1 MTNPLWIPAT
11 IAAATFQVGRNALQ
25 RGFMASSGPWGATL
39 VRFLFGLPF
48 SILFVTLA
56 HLVMPGADLH
66 WSGAFWLSA
75 IVGAASQVLATA
87 ALLDAMQRSGFAVGT
102 ALQQSSLPL
111 AALLGLIVYH
121 DRISGVAWIGVAI
134 TTAGLV
140 ALSWPPPEQRRAS
153 LIGAAMGLASGLFFG
168 FSLNA
173 FRHAA
178 LALDP
183 VHPVFAALVC
193 VTVVQAMQTVALG
206 LILAWRDPAT
216 LVEVAR
222 CWRPSLGA
230 GLCGA
235 CASAGWFVALAL
247 SPAAPV
253 RALGIIEAPIA
264 AMAGHRLFRERLGAR
279 QILSGIAIIGGVLLT
294 TLF

>member
-25 RGFMASSGPWGATL
+25 RGVMSSSGPWGATL

-48 SILFVTLA
+48 SLLFVTVA
-56 HLVMPGADLH
+56 YHVMPGADLH
-66 WSGAFWLSA
+66 WAGAFWLSA
-75 IVGAASQVLATA
+75 IVGAAAQVLATA
-87 ALLDAMQRSGFAVGT
+87 ALLDAMHRSGFAVGT

-111 AALLGLIVYH
+111 AALLGLVIYD
-121 DRISGVAWIGVAI
+121 DRISALAWVGVVVTTIGLI
-134 TTAGLV
+134 
-140 ALSWPPPEQRRAS
+140 ALSWPPAEQRRAS
-153 LIGAAMGLASGLFFG
+153 LVGAAMGLASGLFFG

-183 VHPVFAALVC
+183 THPVFAALVC
-193 VTVVQAMQTVALG
+193 VAVVQAMQTIALG

-222 CWRPSLGA
+222 RWRPSLGA

-235 CASAGWFVALAL
+235 CASAGWFIALAL

-264 AMAGHRLFRERLGAR
+264 AIAGRRLFRETLGLR
-279 QILSGIAIIGGVLLT
+279 QILSGIAIIGGVLIT

>member
-1 MTNPLWIPAT
+1 MSNPLWIPAT

-25 RGFMASSGPWGATL
+25 RGVMASSGPWGATL

-48 SILFVTLA
+48 SLMFVVLA
-56 HLVMPGADLH
+56 HHVMPAADLH

-75 IVGAASQVLATA
+75 VVGAASQVLATA
-87 ALLDAMQRSGFAVGT
+87 ALLDAMDRSGFAVGT

-111 AALLGLIVYH
+111 AALLGLIVYD
-121 DRISGVAWIGVAI
+121 DRISMLAWVGVVV
-134 TTAGLV
+134 TTIGLV
-140 ALSWPPPEQRRAS
+140 ALSWPPAEQRRAS
-153 LIGAAMGLASGLFFG
+153 LVGAAMGLASGLFFG

-183 VHPVFAALVC
+183 GHPIHAALVC
-193 VTVVQAMQTVALG
+193 VAVVQAMQTIALG

-216 LVEVAR
+216 LAEVAR
-222 CWRPSLGA
+222 RWRPSLGA

-264 AMAGHRLFRERLGAR
+264 AMAGHRLFREKLGLR
-279 QILSGIAIIGGVLLT
+279 QIVSGVAIIGGVLVT